1 MASRTQSWMS
11 AGEDVIPNMSFA
23 SGDRPP
29 SRGGSRQR
37 APSAGGNSR
46 PTTPADKSMTT
57 INEQK
62 GATPLRGPER
72 FFYDRSTY
80 TGCHSRGGSKE
91 SSGTYHLTLLSKQAE
106 LAETAIPARNG
117 SKEPPGFPKAAGDD
131 RARIECTTCGYKCTP
146 QWLNDEAHCLK
157 CWAVLW
163 LKPSVHQ
170 RDTPVRPSSRGSSG
184 GRKEPGAVGP
194 LPGALQLCRDASA
207 VLHRKGSATQK
218 CDSRQRS
225 DYSSGGRTSP
235 ADRAS
240 LRTRSLSR
248 SGSKDQV
255 SRSGP
260 ERFFYDKS
268 TYTGTHLRGGPDSV
282 AKGGGTCADQ
292 SWKRTSP

>member
-46 PTTPADKSMTT
+46 PTTLADKSMTT

-184 GRKEPGAVGP
+184 G
-194 LPGALQLCRDASA
+194 
-207 VLHRKGSATQK
+207 SATQK

-248 SGSKDQV
+248 SGSKE
-255 SRSGP
+255 SRMVGP